1 MVADRA
7 EAEGA
12 VRTIASLFG
21 TDLAYSTGAVSQTD
35 VGAGAMPTVL
45 AGVRVFVSGMPASLY
60 YVSSKQINFLIPS
73 DLRAGDVPVFVA
85 REGTHGP
92 ILTLTLTDASPGLFQ
107 VDANS
112 DQDWSMVIRDTCRYL
127 EIAGGIFK
135 PLLAVPQINI
145 VETDN

>member
-1 MVADRA
+1 MGSVQDEHHVLFVCPALGVIRSQFP
-7 EAEGA
+7 
-12 VRTIASLFG
+12 RLFG
-21 TDLAYSTGAVSQTD
+21 D
-35 VGAGAMPTVL
+35 AG
-45 AGVRVFVSGMPASLY
+45 RF
-60 YVSSKQINFLIPS
+60 
-73 DLRAGDVPVFVA
+73 
-85 REGTHGP
+85 THVQR
-92 ILTLTLTDASPGLFQ
+92 LFQ